1 MTLAAFIQ
9 QHKPEIMERWI
20 QSVSAVLGLQTA
32 DRAQLLDH
40 LPEFIDE
47 LYAHLENSRETDD
60 WQALIHSSRLHGR
73 HRKESGI
80 DIGGLV
86 REFGIVQQVIL
97 DMSREAHL
105 ILLPDELSLL
115 TKLIVDAAAGSVD
128 EYVKLRDRELAEQAS
143 EHFAFVAHEIRN
155 PLQTAHLAL
164 QFLTTQQSQNDV
176 AARRLD
182 RSLKQLRDLVDNT
195 LVDAKLS
202 GTVRPR
208 ITRLSIARV
217 VEEAIDDVAFNSEKK
232 SLSLQV
238 EIEEALDIDADHRL
252 LHSIMTNLLG
262 NALKFTHDQSTI
274 TVRACSVE
282 GGRIRLEVQDECGG
296 LQTSEPSKLFNP
308 FIQLHNDHRGFGLGL
323 GIVKQAVEAH
333 QGCVRISDIPGNG
346 CVFIVE
352 LPRHQRRE
360 D

>member
-1 MTLAAFIQ
+1 MV
-9 QHKPEIMERWI
+9 
-20 QSVSAVLGLQTA
+20 SVSAILGLQTA
-32 DRAQLLDH
+32 DRSQLLDH

-47 LYAHLENSRETDD
+47 LYAHLERPQELDD

-97 DMSREAHL
+97 DMAREAGL
-105 ILLPDELSLL
+105 ALQADELSLL
-115 TKLIVDAAAGSVD
+115 AKLIVDAAAGSVD
-128 EYVKLRDRELAEQAS
+128 EYVNLRDRELAEQAS

-155 PLQTAHLAL
+155 PLQTAQLAL
-164 QFLTTQQSQNDV
+164 QLLTNGQKENDR
-176 AARRLD
+176 AAQRLD
-182 RSLKQLRDLVDNT
+182 RALRQLRDLVDSS

-202 GTVRPR
+202 GTVRPH
-208 ITRLSIARV
+208 ITQLSVASVIQ
-217 VEEAIDDVAFNSEKK
+217 EAIDDVAFNADKK
-232 SLSLQV
+232 SIDIQV
-238 EIEEALDIDADHRL
+238 DIEQDLDIEADQRL
-252 LHSIMTNLLG
+252 LHSILTNLLG
-262 NALKFTHDQSTI
+262 NALKFTHDRSTV

-282 GGRIRLEVQDECGG
+282 GGRVRLEVQDECGG

-308 FIQLHNDHRGFGLGL
+308 FIQLHSDSRGFGLGL

-333 QGCVRISDIPGNG
+333 HGCVRISDIPGDG

-352 LPRHQRRE
+352 LPRHQQSE
-360 D
+360 GD